1 LDDIK
6 GIGPK
11 AKEKLL
17 KGLKTV
23 KNIKEAEI
31 EQLAELIGQAKAV
44 VIYQYFHGEENLAES
59 E

>member
-1 LDDIK
+1 M
-6 GIGPK
+6 
-11 AKEKLL
+11 EL
-17 KGLKTV
+17 KQQKDELTV

-44 VIYQYFHGEENLAES
+44 VIYQYFHREENLAES